1 LLNII
6 FEDKDLIV
14 VVKPAGL
21 ACEPDAAK
29 VYENLQDQVLQ
40 YYKSSGQK
48 AKNLIAGL
56 ANRLDRQTSGLMV
69 LAKKASILV
78 KLNQLFAED
87 KVFKK
92 YLGVVEG
99 NFGQKEIPQKLFLKK
114 NPNKFKAEIFPF
126 PKAGFKPIETT
137 AVQLDYSDGL
147 SLLDIELRTGRY
159 HQIRATL
166 SYLGHPMWNDL
177 HYKAPKRI
185 DDKRIALHAWQ
196 IEFPHPKSN
205 EKMQF
210 RCLPIQESPWIRFE
224 QALSAL

>member
-1 LLNII
+1 M
-6 FEDKDLIV
+6 
-14 VVKPAGL
+14 
-21 ACEPDAAK
+21 
-29 VYENLQDQVLQ
+29 
-40 YYKSSGQK
+40 
-48 AKNLIAGL
+48 IAGL

-87 KVFKK
+87 KVFKNISVWWK
-92 YLGVVEG
+92 VILV
-99 NFGQKEIPQKLFLKK
+99 KRKFLKNYFLK
-114 NPNKFKAEIFPF
+114 RIQINLKRKFSF

-196 IEFPHPKSN
+196 IEFPILNRMKRCNSDVCR
-205 EKMQF
+205 F
-210 RCLPIQESPWIRFE
+210 RNLHGLDSSRPCLHYRIQR
-224 QALSAL
+224 AR